1 MNDENKYT
9 ISNIAKN
16 IVDFIKYIPNI
27 PYTNANIPEP
37 DIQIHKFYA
46 NESIIK
52 GFIWLDKTPSIKKNN
67 PTIEFM
73 RGSLGG
79 AFFSDNTPAEFG
91 GCGIPIPEHRELYK
105 KCKKEEIDFYWTTKS
120 F

>member
-16 IVDFIKYIPNI
+16 IVDFIKYIPTI

-67 PTIEFM
+67 
-73 RGSLGG
+73 
-79 AFFSDNTPAEFG
+79 
-91 GCGIPIPEHRELYK
+91 CGIPIPEHRDLYK
-105 KCKKEEIDFYWTTKS
+105 KCKKEGIDFYWTTKS